1 MLAICVAE
9 AERLKKSREL
19 RNLAAAH
26 GRYGVRGVSAMAF
39 CGDLGAFGPLRTAP
53 PAFLTAC
60 FARGV
65 LEPIPSALLLLLL
78 PLYAVSQFC
87 SRRRVASPGRRRP
100 FAAAL
105 LSAALLAA
113 CAAVALATALSNTPA
128 YASTLGPALQ
138 LGAAAFAA
146 ALLVRRR
153 LGGVGG
159 GELRLVAGYCA
170 VEVATSVV
178 VALQLSAPPR
188 GASFWCAAARA
199 VLALALLAALW
210 RAARRGRRGG
220 AIAVAEQPSPLLQP
234 YPGINALGAD
244 ELLRPSSHRHLSTPK
259 EQVWHEWLSYSTDTT
274 PLSSARNTRLE
285 PSSAARPSS
294 LHNHSSGEGS
304 LSSLSTSPVAST
316 CALPPPASPAIPW
329 PVDASAST
337 SLLPASVAAGG
348 AAATTPPPPTACRRG
363 RPP

>member
-1 MLAICVAE
+1 M
-9 AERLKKSREL
+9 
-19 RNLAAAH
+19 
-26 GRYGVRGVSAMAF
+26 
-39 CGDLGAFGPLRTAP
+39 
-53 PAFLTAC
+53 
-60 FARGV
+60 
-65 LEPIPSALLLLLL
+65 
-78 PLYAVSQFC
+78 
-87 SRRRVASPGRRRP
+87 
-100 FAAAL
+100 
-105 LSAALLAA
+105 
-113 CAAVALATALSNTPA
+113 ALATALSNTPA

-153 LGGVGG
+153 LGGVG